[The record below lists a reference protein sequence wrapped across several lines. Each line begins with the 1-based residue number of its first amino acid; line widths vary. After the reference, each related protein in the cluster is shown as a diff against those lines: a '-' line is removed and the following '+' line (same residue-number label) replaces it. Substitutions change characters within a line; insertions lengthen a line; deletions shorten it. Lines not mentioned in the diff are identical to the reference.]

1 MDNTTDISSSILST
15 SNTFSDNVGKI
26 SATTWILI
34 ILVLAFFGF
43 NIFIYLAK
51 GTQNI
56 ADIFGS
62 FFGPFIQKILIALG
76 ITTSQVIDVTAE
88 GTKSVV
94 NKTADTIDA
103 GLTDI
108 QNISSPNNMNM
119 NTNNLDQNTINRAL
133 NSNQFHQNSSNYE
146 EDDTTSN
153 IQGRGKSGYC
163 YIGEDRG
170 FRSCVQVGANDTC
183 MSGDIF
189 PTKDICVNPN
199 LRV

>member
-15 SNTFSDNVGKI
+15 SNTFSDNVGKT

-51 GTQNI
+51 GTQNV

-108 QNISSPNNMNM
+108 QNITPNKF
-119 NTNNLDQNTINRAL
+119 DQNTINKTL

-146 EDDTTSN
+146 ADDTTSS